1 MSQGIKDRKGSAW
14 PIRSGRYDSDL
25 LRWIIGTEFADLFV
39 IVVNLS
45 KGVVVN
51 YMVTVS
57 LVTMAVSGLVIIKVW
72 KS

>member
-1 MSQGIKDRKGSAW
+1 MVQS
-14 PIRSGRYDSDL
+14 L
-25 LRWIIGTEFADLFV
+25 LTYVV

-57 LVTMAVSGLVIIKVW
+57 LVTMAVSGLVIMKVW

>member
-1 MSQGIKDRKGSAW
+1 MVQS
-14 PIRSGRYDSDL
+14 L
-25 LRWIIGTEFADLFV
+25 LTYVV